1 MKPKLVDID
10 LRGKRT
16 IQIKKINQFC
26 LDSFF
31 HFHHLCELVWMEESY
46 GKRIIGDNVDSFS
59 EGDLILMAP
68 HLPHIWKNDPVFLL
82 KKKGLRCK
90 ATVIYFPTD
99 FLQHLSDDPAVTRPT
114 QELISNASRGLSF
127 HGQTVNKVAHIL
139 SGIAEED
146 GFKKIVEFLKIMDI
160 LSHSKEY
167 RQLASISYKNVT
179 DEKDT
184 ARINAAYQFLMQN
197 FHRDVTLEELS
208 GVCNMAP
215 TAFCR
220 FFKSKTQKSF
230 IQVLNELRIGHACS
244 LLQKS
249 DYSIIDACYESG
261 YNNYVNFNKCF
272 KLITGQTPSG
282 YRKSFQEL

>member
-1 MKPKLVDID
+1 
-10 LRGKRT
+10 
-16 IQIKKINQFC
+16 
-26 LDSFF
+26 
-31 HFHHLCELVWMEESY
+31 
-46 GKRIIGDNVDSFS
+46 
-59 EGDLILMAP
+59 MAP
-68 HLPHIWKNDPVFLL
+68 DLPHIWKNDPVFLL

-99 FLQHLSDDPAVTRPT
+99 FLQNLSDDPAVTKPT
-114 QELISNASRGLSF
+114 QELISHASRGLSF
-127 HGQTVNKVAHIL
+127 YGQTVDKVKTIL

-167 RQLASISYKNVT
+167 KYLASISYKNVT

-184 ARINAAYQFLMQN
+184 ERINAAYQFLMQN

-208 GVCNMAP
+208 GVCNMTP

-244 LLQKS
+244 LLQKA
-249 DYSIIDACYESG
+249 DYTIIDACYESG

-272 KLITGQTPSG
+272 KLITGKTPTG

>member
-1 MKPKLVDID
+1 
-10 LRGKRT
+10 
-16 IQIKKINQFC
+16 
-26 LDSFF
+26 
-31 HFHHLCELVWMEESY
+31 
-46 GKRIIGDNVDSFS
+46 
-59 EGDLILMAP
+59 
-68 HLPHIWKNDPVFLL
+68 
-82 KKKGLRCK
+82 
-90 ATVIYFPTD
+90 
-99 FLQHLSDDPAVTRPT
+99 
-114 QELISNASRGLSF
+114 
-127 HGQTVNKVAHIL
+127 
-139 SGIAEED
+139 
-146 GFKKIVEFLKIMDI
+146 
-160 LSHSKEY
+160 
-167 RQLASISYKNVT
+167 
-179 DEKDT
+179 
-184 ARINAAYQFLMQN
+184 MQN

-272 KLITGQTPSG
+272 KLITGRTPSG